1 MTKFLLILH
10 VSILSVYRSKS
21 FYSKT
26 IPGLLFYF
34 ILYIQALIFV
44 YSGIAEELNSLVFLK
59 LINEKF
65 ENYIITLI
73 LTGLIIRTAFRTLP
87 NARRQPVALLPVKT
101 KSIIRLALWRSMFN
115 HFNLSWIMIIIPF
128 ILMNLGKDYGFVHF
142 IAFSL
147 IIILMDYLAVI
158 FKLLSRRF
166 FVILPTLLF
175 TVIILQDLTALLSHS
190 ISLFSETSGFPYV
203 LLVFIL
209 SAFCIIADIA
219 VVNLYDNKCYRAI
232 SPNERQFQVL
242 KLTRPWHL
250 IGPYS
255 VLVLKSI
262 LRNTRTRTMLFST
275 ILILFLS
282 LLLISKTANNQT
294 LDTYFFLT
302 CLHGAVSLTLGYHLF
317 SIDSSIYTLLQVS
330 RIEQFRYLS
339 AKYWLLN
346 ISSMVI
352 SFFCVPFIAK
362 SVSEYFLCIG
372 NLLIVLSVCNP
383 LVILTGIIFSGKM
396 ELSRSS
402 FANAQ
407 GSNISQMLLLIVISI
422 IPVTLKYLAAILMVN
437 PYDDLIFILA
447 GLLVIAYSK
456 KIIEKLLL
464 KTYLMTKYQKILSL
478 Q

>member
-1 MTKFLLILH
+1 MTKFILLLH
-10 VSILSVYRSKS
+10 ISILSVYRSKS
-21 FYSKT
+21 FYSQT

-44 YSGIAEELNSLVFLK
+44 YSGIAEELNIVVFPE

-65 ENYIITLI
+65 EYYIIALI
-73 LTGLIIRTAFRTLP
+73 LTCLIIRTAFRTLP
-87 NARRQPVALLPVKT
+87 NARRQPVAMLPVKT
-101 KSIIRLALWRSMFN
+101 QAIIRLALWRSMFN

-128 ILMNLGKDYGFVHF
+128 ILMNLEKDYGFVHF

-147 IIILMDYLAVI
+147 VIILMDYLSVI
-158 FKLLSRRF
+158 FKLLSWRF

-175 TVIILQDLTALLSHS
+175 MVIIFQDLTAILSHS
-190 ISLFSETSGFPYV
+190 ISLFSEASGFSYV

-219 VVNLYDNKCYRAI
+219 VVNLYDNKFYRAI
-232 SPNERQFQVL
+232 SPNEKQFQVL
-242 KLTRPWHL
+242 KRTKPWHF
-250 IGPYS
+250 ISPYS
-255 VLVLKSI
+255 ILVLKSI
-262 LRNTRTRTMLFST
+262 FRNTRTRTMLFST
-275 ILILFLS
+275 ILILILS
-282 LLLISKTANNQT
+282 LLLISKTAKNQT
-294 LDTYFFLT
+294 FDSYFFLT
-302 CLHGAVSLTLGYHLF
+302 FLHGAVSFTLGYHLF
-317 SIDSSIYTLLQVS
+317 SIDSSIYSLLQVS
-330 RIEQFRYLS
+330 RIEQSRYLS

-346 ISSMVI
+346 ISSLVI
-352 SFFCVPFIAK
+352 SFLCVPFIAK
-362 SVSEYFLCIG
+362 SASEYFMCFG

-407 GSNISQMLLLIVISI
+407 GSSISQMLLLIVISI
-422 IPVTLKYLAAILMVN
+422 IPVTLKYLAAILMAN
-437 PYDDLIFILA
+437 PYADLILILA
-447 GLLVIAYSK
+447 GLLVIANSNW
-456 KIIEKLLL
+456 IIEKLFL